1 MRAGGPSPGGP
12 EAPDAPS
19 APGAGW
25 RWQAV
30 CASAALAEG
39 GDGVRFDVPAAGG
52 APLPAFVVRYDG
64 LPRAYLNRCS
74 HVPVELDWQPGRF
87 FDDSGLYLICATH
100 GAMYNAEDGA
110 CAGGPCR
117 GRGLSVLQ
125 ACEAGGTVGVAVRN
139 EEA

>member
-1 MRAGGPSPGGP
+1 MD
-12 EAPDAPS
+12 APDAPP

-30 CASAALAEG
+30 CAAGALDEG
-39 GDGVRFDVPAAGG
+39 GDGVRFEVPATGG
-52 APLPAFVVRYDG
+52 QPLPAFVVRYDG

-100 GAMYNAEDGA
+100 GAMYSAEDGS

-117 GRGLSVLQ
+117 GRGLTVLQ
-125 ACEAGGTVGVAVRN
+125 ACEAGGTIWVAVRN